1 MRLSAIVLLICTS
14 LSLAA
19 QPTKEFTRYDY
30 LHGKLTS
37 LRTCYDVKHYEVHVK
52 VEPDKRYISGYNQ
65 ILFLATADFQKMQ
78 IDLFSEMHI
87 DSVFL
92 GNLKLDY
99 LRDSNNV
106 FINTRV
112 KVSKN
117 RLGKLRIYFSGKP
130 REAKRPPWD
139 GGFVWQ
145 QDTAGYAWVGMACE
159 GIGASMWLPCKDHW
173 SDEPDSADVFLTV
186 PKPLTGVSN
195 GKLITMQDV
204 DEKFQ
209 LFHWR
214 VSNPINLYGISI
226 NVGKYALIKDEFTP
240 RIHEASKPLSLNY
253 YVLEYNEERARKHF
267 QQVQVMLGCFERY
280 VGLYPFWDDGYKLV
294 ETPYWGMEHQ
304 SCVAYGNNYQ
314 FNRYNFDFILIHESA
329 HEWFA
334 NSLTAADPAEM
345 WIHESFTTY
354 AEALYVECTQGKE
367 ASLHYLKDQKRNIE
381 NNQAMVGKPDVFFHA
396 WKDNDIYYKGS
407 WMLHTLRT
415 MLDND
420 TLFIHTLNDFVKTF
434 EHKIIT
440 TSDVIRFWSKRTG
453 RNLRPFFAHY
463 LYRADLPELEYQLK
477 TTGDGNIVVRYR
489 WTNTAKNFDMPIRVT
504 MTKDRWDWVTPLR
517 NWQVI
522 DLNFFNPSEF
532 QVDTQHFLIKLKET
546 K

>member
-1 MRLSAIVLLICTS
+1 MRLSFVVILIYTS
-14 LSLAA
+14 LSLFA
-19 QPTKEFTRYDY
+19 QPSKEFTRHDY
-30 LHGKLTS
+30 LHGKLTP
-37 LRTCYDVKHYEVHVK
+37 LRSCYDVKHYEVHVK
-52 VEPDKRYISGYNQ
+52 IEPGKRYISGYNQ
-65 ILFLATADFQKMQ
+65 LLFLATSDFQRMQ

-87 DSVFL
+87 DSILL
-92 GNLKLDY
+92 GSLKLEY
-99 LRDSNNV
+99 VRDSNTV
-106 FINTRV
+106 FIDTRV
-112 KVSKN
+112 KVSRNK
-117 RLGKLRIYFSGKP
+117 LGKLRIYFSGKP

-145 QDTAGYAWVGMACE
+145 QDTAGNAWVGMACE

-173 SDEPDSADVFLTV
+173 SDEPDSADIYLTV

-195 GKLITMQDV
+195 GRLVTTQDI
-204 DEKFQ
+204 DEQFHR
-209 LFHWR
+209 FHWK

-226 NVGKYALIKDEFTP
+226 NVGKYALIQDEFIP
-240 RIHEASKPLSLNY
+240 RIHNASKPLSLNY
-253 YVLEYNEERARKHF
+253 YVLEYNEQKARKHF
-267 QQVQVMLGCFERY
+267 QQVQVMMGCFERY
-280 VGLYPFWDDGYKLV
+280 FGLYPFWNDGYKLV

-314 FNRYNFDFILIHESA
+314 FNRYDFDFILIHESA

-354 AEALYVECTQGKE
+354 AEALFVECTQGKE
-367 ASLHYLKDQKRNIE
+367 VSLHYLKDQKRNIE
-381 NNQAMVGKPDVFFHA
+381 NKHPMVGKPDVFYHN
-396 WKDNDIYYKGS
+396 WKDNDIYYKGA
-407 WMLHTLRT
+407 WMLHTLRQ

-420 TLFIHTLNDFVKTF
+420 TLFVHTMNDFVKTF
-434 EHKIIT
+434 ERKIIT

-453 RNLRPFFAHY
+453 RNLRPFFTHY
-463 LYRADLPELEYQLK
+463 LYRPDLPELEYQLK
-477 TTGDGNIVVRYR
+477 TNSEGNLVARYR

-517 NWQVI
+517 NWQLI
-522 DLNFFNPSEF
+522 DLNFFNPNEF
-532 QVDTQHFLIKLKET
+532 QIDTNHFLIKLKQT